1 MIIVLFGQPNCGKTT
16 LANELAKHL
25 VDSELIDG
33 DRFREL
39 FKNTDYSKEG
49 RITNLKKACDI
60 AFYLHQNKLKS
71 NVILSMVFPY
81 LEVREYLR
89 ALHRKTHFFF
99 LTYEEPRGRENYHVQ
114 DFDLPKAEEQ
124 VIVLNTDEDSV
135 EESTNKII
143 STLWHR
149 KIWETD
155 GIK

>member
-16 LANELAKHL
+16 LAEQLAKHL
-25 VDSELIDG
+25 ADSELIDG

-71 NVILSMVFPY
+71 NIILSMVFPY

-89 ALHRKTHFFF
+89 SLHPKTYFFF
-99 LTYEEPRGRENYHVQ
+99 LTYEEPRGREGYHVQ
-114 DFDLPKAEEQ
+114 DFDLPLEEEN
-124 VIVLNTDEDSV
+124 VITLNTDEDSI

-149 KIWETD
+149 KIWEKN
-155 GIK
+155 GKK

>member
-39 FKNTDYSKEG
+39 FKNTNYSKEG

-89 ALHRKTHFFF
+89 SLHPKTHFFF

-114 DFDLPKAEEQ
+114 DFDLPNAEEQ

-143 STLWHR
+143 TTLWHR

>member
-16 LANELAKHL
+16 LAEQLSKHL

-60 AFYLHQNKLKS
+60 AYYIHHNKLKS

-81 LEVREYLR
+81 YEVREYLR
-89 ALHRKTHFFF
+89 SLHPKTHFFF
-99 LTYEEPRGRENYHVQ
+99 LKYEEPRGRENYHVQ
-114 DFDLPKAEEQ
+114 DFDIPNQEEY
-124 VIVLNTDEDSV
+124 VITLDTEADTI

-155 GIK
+155 GKQ